1 MLHEL
6 RAVTYSH
13 MYEALIFCDRRL
25 VKERGFK
32 LQGLKSEV
40 WGPFVTFELFVRKIV
55 VNAHAKKS
63 CEFEQFC

>member
-1 MLHEL
+1 
-6 RAVTYSH
+6 